1 MCRFPLNLLKFL
13 SNPLAFVICLGV
25 LKVQERVG
33 EVKVKA
39 ALDCTLTDIFV
50 QIIISVT
57 VHNEVFGAER
67 RCKNSGNN
75 AASFMLN
82 NSTSNFHLI

>member
-1 MCRFPLNLLKFL
+1 MR
-13 SNPLAFVICLGV
+13 
-25 LKVQERVG
+25 QERVG

-57 VHNEVFGAER
+57 VHNEVFGAKTVETMQQAL
-67 RCKNSGNN
+67 C
-75 AASFMLN
+75 
-82 NSTSNFHLI
+82 